1 MSAEKRARHASV
13 DSTGVVVAARMGEIS
28 RATRE
33 VRDGARQATEQRGA
47 RERQT
52 RLWRM
57 TDGGVVVMK
66 PGNAGGAKA
75 PCFRANVGK
84 QQDPGD

>member
-1 MSAEKRARHASV
+1 MEKRARNAPV
-13 DSTGVVVAARMGEIS
+13 DSTEVVVAARMGEIN

-33 VRDGARQATEQRGA
+33 VRDSARLATGQRGA

-57 TDGGVVVMK
+57 ADGGVVAMK
-66 PGNAGGAKA
+66 PGNASGAKA
-75 PCFRANVGK
+75 PCCRANAGK
-84 QQDPGD
+84 RQDPED